1 MITINIINVI
11 YYFFLNRI
19 KKKNSLTDKL
29 LNLYKKNYFFIF
41 F

>member
-19 KKKNSLTDKL
+19 KKKNSLIDKIIKK
-29 LNLYKKNYFFIF
+29 YKKN
-41 F
+41 